1 MVDERYRDLAP
12 RIARD
17 EGVREQTAYVVLEWL
32 DRNEDQ
38 TPLLKTGD
46 SDRLM
51 NRLKDS
57 FLAADGCGS
66 DMQETN
72 PEWNAQDGT
81 IRFHGEGSI
90 DVYHAVEEVIAGI
103 ENLRAGKINA

>member
-46 SDRLM
+46 HDRLT

-57 FLAADGCGS
+57 FLSENGCGS

-72 PEWNAQDGT
+72 PEWDEQNGT
-81 IRFHGEGSI
+81 IKFFGEGAI
-90 DVYHAVEEVIAGI
+90 DVHHAVEEVIAGI
-103 ENLRAGKINA
+103 ENLRAGEMDA

>member
-12 RIARD
+12 KIAYD
-17 EGVREQTAYVVLEWL
+17 EGLDEPTVEIVLEWL